1 MKKKSLQKLA
11 LVFSSAIILVYGTI
25 WACGGYDYDFNYHE
39 TTNFTP
45 EALADQKYAPYFL
58 SQDLFYENNR
68 LDDNASLFDED
79 IVQDWSTFL
88 KGKLQNE
95 TISFFIADTGNV
107 AVSELYN
114 YFTKNK
120 ETSLVKSWSNKID
133 LKDKKTK
140 EFIEFLH
147 YAKPIQV
154 ASTSVITWDYEE
166 TEKVS
171 FDDAKWIQAIEDKY
185 NTTSD
190 KFLKNRYWFQVMKAH
205 FYSNKPENG
214 ITFFVKTGEAQ
225 PKNTL
230 YYRAISYLA
239 GINARLGNSAKANY
253 LFSQVFDKSPKLQ
266 QVAVFCFSPKEEKDW
281 NESFSYAKNDD
292 EKIALWAIHGYY
304 NDEEKAIDNIFKLNP
319 KSDYLD
325 FLLTRLINNKELK
338 TNKSF
343 ENQNVVENKKANND
357 SINKSAVQLID
368 KIAQSKSTNKP
379 YLWNSAAGYLQTMA
393 RNFSKADDYFAKAEK
408 ELPKTTLATN
418 QLRLLKFINN
428 LSKIDE
434 LNPKNEATII
444 TDLNWLYFELPKND
458 EQIFRYLNAS
468 NWSKNYISALYKA
481 KNNAVMAE
489 LFLRNR
495 NFYNSE
501 TDLLAMKSFLA
512 QKDKTSLENIGTE
525 IYNVKLQ
532 DISEYQSVLAA
543 FQNKIPE
550 AIAFMKE
557 TEDIKDFT
565 FLGNP
570 FNGNIKD
577 CNDCD
582 HYAKQKRNFSQ
593 LDFLTII
600 KEMQDK
606 IASNEDVYTNAM
618 LLGNAFYNM
627 THFGNARTFYE
638 GNIIGSGFNEFE
650 FDDTNRALITDCSL
664 AQKYYKIA
672 FSAADNQEQK
682 AKMTYMLSKCE
693 RNDFYSNRNSQ
704 FDNYWNVDTK
714 QVDFI
719 AWDGFKTLKKDY
731 SKTKFYQE
739 VIAEC
744 GYFKTYVN
752 QFKK

>member
-1 MKKKSLQKLA
+1 MKKISLKKLA
-11 LVFSSAIILVYGTI
+11 LVFSGAIILVYGTI
-25 WACGGYDYDFNYHE
+25 WACGGYDYDFNYRE

-45 EALADQKYAPYFL
+45 ESLADQKYAPYFL

-95 TISFFIADTGNV
+95 TISFLIADTGNV
-107 AVSELYN
+107 AVAELHN
-114 YFTKNK
+114 YISKNK
-120 ETSLVKSWSNKID
+120 ETSLVKSWSKKID

-140 EFIEFLH
+140 EFIEFLY

-154 ASTSVITWDYEE
+154 ASTAAKVWDYEE
-166 TEKVS
+166 TEKVF
-171 FDDAKWIQAIEDKY
+171 FDDAKWIQSIENKY
-185 NTTSD
+185 NSTTD

-205 FYSNKPENG
+205 FYSNKAENG
-214 ITFFVKTGEAQ
+214 ITFFEKTGESQ

-230 YYRAISYLA
+230 YYRAVSYLA
-239 GINARLGNSAKANY
+239 GINARLGNTAKANY
-253 LFSQVFDKSPKLQ
+253 LFSLVFDKAPKLQ
-266 QVAVFCFSPKEEKDW
+266 QVAVFCFSPKDEKDW
-281 NESFSYAKNDD
+281 NESFSYAKNND
-292 EKIALWAIHGYY
+292 EKIVLWAIHGYY
-304 NDEEKAIDNIFKLNP
+304 NDEEKAIENIFKLNP
-319 KSDYLD
+319 KSEYLD
-325 FLLTRLINNKELK
+325 FLLTRLLNNEELK

-343 ENQNVVENKKANND
+343 EKQTVVENKKANND
-357 SINKSAVQLID
+357 SISKSAVQLID
-368 KIAQSKSTNKP
+368 EIAQSKSTNKP
-379 YLWNSAAGYLQTMA
+379 YLWNAAAGYLQTLN
-393 RNFSKADDYFAKAEK
+393 RNFSKADDYFSKAEK
-408 ELPKTTLATN
+408 ELPKTTLAKN

-444 TDLNWLYFELPKND
+444 ADLNWLYFELPKND
-458 EQIFRYLNAS
+458 EQVFRYLNAT
-468 NWSKNYISALYKA
+468 NWSKNYISALYKSQQ
-481 KNNAVMAE
+481 NSVMAE
-489 LFLRNR
+489 LFLRNH

-501 TDLLAMKSFLA
+501 TDLLAMKSFLNK
-512 QKDKTSLENIGTE
+512 KDKTQLQEIGAT
-525 IYNVKLQ
+525 IYEVKLQ

-543 FQNKIPE
+543 FQNEIPE
-550 AIAFMKE
+550 AIAFMNE
-557 TEDIKDFT
+557 TQDSKDYT

-582 HYAKQKRNFSQ
+582 HYAKQKRKFSQ
-593 LDFLTII
+593 LEFLTII

-606 IASNEDVYTNAM
+606 IANNEDVYTNAM
-618 LLGNAFYNM
+618 LLGNAFYNI
-627 THFGNARTFYE
+627 THFGNGRTFYE

-650 FDDTNRALITDCSL
+650 FEEFNRNIITDCSL
-664 AQKYYKIA
+664 AQKYYKLA
-672 FSAADNQEQK
+672 FSAANNDEQK

-704 FDNYWNVDTK
+704 FDNYWEVDNK
-714 QVDFI
+714 EIDFL
-719 AWDGFKTLKKDY
+719 AWNGFKTLKKDY

-752 QFKK
+752 QRKK